1 MAQGDGLDQ
10 FTEVTTTSWLQRL
23 GQAVGGVLFGLVA
36 LLVSVV
42 LLFWNEGRAIHTA
55 QGLAEGSGI
64 VRSVSATT
72 VDPANNGRLVH
83 VAGELTVAG
92 PVVDP
97 DFGQRASGVRLLRKV
112 EMYQWKEDTQSQ
124 SADAVP
130 DARHRRRRS
139 TAGCL
144 RRARAPA

>member
-42 LLFWNEGRAIHTA
+42 LLFWNEGRAIHTT
-55 QGLAEGSGI
+55 QGLAEGSGV
-64 VRSVSATT
+64 VRSVSATS
-72 VDPANNGRLVH
+72 VDAANNGRLVH
-83 VAGELTVAG
+83 VVGDLTVAG
-92 PVVDP
+92 PVADP

-112 EMYQWKEDTQSQ
+112 EMYQWKEETQSD
-124 SADAVP
+124 S
-130 DARHRRRRS
+130 RTRLEI
-139 TAGCL
+139 G
-144 RRARAPA
+144 RAHV